1 MKSVVYLN
9 LFKMRKLIILTFVAL
24 VGIIC
29 LWKINNDKG
38 ESNFRDISHFAVKN
52 TEDITRI
59 KLKDR
64 QGNEVILSKKDGF
77 WYVNEKLKAFKPK
90 IESLLNETI
99 KNIRIKGPVA
109 KTAQQNV
116 IRKMVGHSIHV
127 QIFQKNECIRDYY
140 VGSSN
145 PDRSS
150 TYIHINGSNTP
161 YEAHIFGFANLLEP
175 KFSTYEKDWFDQTVF
190 DFSSD
195 QIKTIKVDHIYD
207 TSESFQI
214 TKSDSFYDII
224 PRVVNLYQSA
234 ARSYFSLF
242 SFKNFEGYAEYL
254 ELEQK
259 DSIKNSTPF
268 MSIEVIPF
276 KGKPMKLNLHRKGSF
291 QMGNSLHDKRG
302 QLIVEDTERYFAS
315 FTDFPFLVTVQ
326 EYTMGKLLVKRS
338 YFNR

>member
-1 MKSVVYLN
+1 MKKSIIIASVLLVS
-9 LFKMRKLIILTFVAL
+9 IL
-24 VGIIC
+24 C
-29 LWKINNDKG
+29 LWKINDNDG
-38 ESNFRDISHFAVKN
+38 ESDFRNISQFAVEN
-52 TEDITRI
+52 TKDITCI

-64 QGNEVILSKKDGF
+64 QGNEVILSKKDSS
-77 WYVNEKLKAFKPK
+77 WYVNDKLKAFKPK
-90 IESLLNETI
+90 IESLLSETI

-127 QIFQKNECIRDYY
+127 QIFQEDQCIRDYY

-175 KFSTYEKDWFDQTVF
+175 KFSTHEKDWFDQTVF

-195 QIKTIKVDHIYD
+195 EIKTIKINHFYD
-207 TSESFQI
+207 STESFQL
-214 TKSDSFYDII
+214 TNTESFYEII
-224 PRVVNLYQSA
+224 PHLADLSQSA

-242 SFKNFEGYAEYL
+242 LFKNFEGYAEYL
-254 ELEQK
+254 RQEQK
-259 DSIKNSTPF
+259 DSIKNAIPF
-268 MSIEVIPF
+268 MSIEVVPT
-276 KGKPMKLNLHRKGSF
+276 KGKPIELNLHRKGSF
-291 QMGNSLHDKRG
+291 QAGNSLYDQRG
-302 QLIVEDTERYFAS
+302 QLIVEDTERYFAT

-326 EYTMGKLLVKRS
+326 EYTMGKLLVKKS
-338 YFNR
+338 YFRQ

>member
-1 MKSVVYLN
+1 
-9 LFKMRKLIILTFVAL
+9 
-24 VGIIC
+24 
-29 LWKINNDKG
+29 
-38 ESNFRDISHFAVKN
+38 
-52 TEDITRI
+52 
-59 KLKDR
+59 
-64 QGNEVILSKKDGF
+64 
-77 WYVNEKLKAFKPK
+77 
-90 IESLLNETI
+90 
-99 KNIRIKGPVA
+99 
-109 KTAQQNV
+109 
-116 IRKMVGHSIHV
+116 
-127 QIFQKNECIRDYY
+127 

-224 PRVVNLYQSA
+224 PRVVNLSQSA

-254 ELEQK
+254 KLEQK